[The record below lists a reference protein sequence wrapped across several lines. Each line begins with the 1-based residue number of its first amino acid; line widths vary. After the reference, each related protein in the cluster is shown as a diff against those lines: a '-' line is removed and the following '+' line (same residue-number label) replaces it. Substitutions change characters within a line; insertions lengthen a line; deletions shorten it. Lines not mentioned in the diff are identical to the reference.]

1 MAVKKAC
8 ESSVS
13 LYLLTLLFLFLI
25 PADIVSAQKIEGQ
38 LHIVAVMVEFQPEE
52 NPYTSGNGTFQEN
65 GLPYLKDPSITIDPL
80 PHNQSYF
87 EARLE
92 FVKNYFE
99 RMSNSSL
106 QISYQ
111 VIPQIQRVSGTLADY
126 SPTGRDPDLSSMAA
140 LASEVWLSAGDHLA
154 GEISE
159 PNTDHRM
166 YVIFHAGV
174 GRDIELTG
182 TTLKRT
188 PQDLPSLYLDR
199 EAFREL
205 LQDPS
210 FSGFPAG
217 DSNTLIDNTVI
228 LPRTLSR
235 EGEDLSGKPY
245 VLQLSANGLATAL
258 TGRYLG
264 LPDLFHT
271 ETGHSGIGRFGLMD
285 GAAMFSYRG
294 LFPPEMSA
302 WEKIYAGWAD
312 AFTLPLPS
320 DQEVM
325 LPAASLRQPDSFL
338 KIPVS
343 GDEYFLV
350 ENRHRDP
357 DRNGVTLTIQRPD
370 GTLAEQTFTNDD
382 ISFTYQESGF
392 EDLLEPGVVTAV
404 SNYDFSLPG
413 GKESSDGRILNGGI
427 LIWHVDEAVVRDKL
441 GRTGINNDENH
452 RAITLM
458 EADGA
463 QDIGRPAEAGL
474 FQNEINGS
482 PYDFWWSGNNSSV
495 LTQGS
500 TITLYQN
507 RFGRN
512 THPANRTHSGATPDF
527 ELSGF
532 SETLP
537 VASFTY
543 SRVHPYQH
551 LYRERSIEPLDPL
564 TGSHFFTPAP
574 PDTALHP
581 FHYPLA
587 VIPLETESMV
597 GALIPARH
605 GLFFLD
611 RVVGTVKK
619 VASFNQDIGQPLL
632 LNEGSQLAV
641 TTGLAGGVSAPSTE
655 GRTRVSL
662 YDLSP
667 GSVNLQWQK
676 EVDAFSGFLSQSEP
690 GWIDADHSDIRFRR
704 ESGGI
709 HQMDQ
714 SVQTSEKSGPYQS
727 IIQEGQLI
735 LNSPDGTQPHTI
747 PGYSRHQRIHTGM
760 IRHNELHDFY
770 LLSGDR
776 LTTYTEKDQYATSRL
791 ITDHSPL
798 EWPAIVDLHQ
808 DGVPHFIYIE
818 KEPNRLVAR
827 NSSGGLASSFPVSPP
842 EGSEFTGTP
851 LVADING
858 DGEYEI
864 VAAVRSA
871 YSLSYYAYH
880 LDGKVAEGFP
890 LMGGAL
896 HPEEHQPVQPAIS
909 GNHLIGVSPAG
920 DLKMWEFPAMGDVPW
935 RSAYGNRSNHKRS
948 GEISAALPPPLAS
961 SLLDRVETYNWPNP
975 ASDHTFLRI
984 LTTEDAEVSVKI
996 ITLSGQTVYDGKHHT
1011 NRGIPQE
1018 IEIDT
1023 RSWSSG
1029 GYIGLVTAESGEARE
1044 QKQIRI
1050 AIVK

>member
-1 MAVKKAC
+1 
-8 ESSVS
+8 
-13 LYLLTLLFLFLI
+13 
-25 PADIVSAQKIEGQ
+25 
-38 LHIVAVMVEFQPEE
+38 
-52 NPYTSGNGTFQEN
+52 
-65 GLPYLKDPSITIDPL
+65 
-80 PHNQSYF
+80 
-87 EARLE
+87 
-92 FVKNYFE
+92 
-99 RMSNSSL
+99 
-106 QISYQ
+106 
-111 VIPQIQRVSGTLADY
+111 
-126 SPTGRDPDLSSMAA
+126 
-140 LASEVWLSAGDHLA
+140 
-154 GEISE
+154 
-159 PNTDHRM
+159 
-166 YVIFHAGV
+166 
-174 GRDIELTG
+174 
-182 TTLKRT
+182 
-188 PQDLPSLYLDR
+188 
-199 EAFREL
+199 
-205 LQDPS
+205 
-210 FSGFPAG
+210 
-217 DSNTLIDNTVI
+217 
-228 LPRTLSR
+228 
-235 EGEDLSGKPY
+235 
-245 VLQLSANGLATAL
+245 
-258 TGRYLG
+258 
-264 LPDLFHT
+264 
-271 ETGHSGIGRFGLMD
+271 
-285 GAAMFSYRG
+285 
-294 LFPPEMSA
+294 
-302 WEKIYAGWAD
+302 
-312 AFTLPLPS
+312 
-320 DQEVM
+320 M

-357 DRNGVTLTIQRPD
+357 DSSGVTLTIQRPD
-370 GTLAEQTFTNDD
+370 GTLAEQTFINDD
-382 ISFTYQESGF
+382 VSFPYQESGF
-392 EDLLEPGVVTAV
+392 EDLLEPGVVTGV

-413 GKESSDGRILNGGI
+413 GKERPDGRVLNGGI

-452 RAITLM
+452 RAVTLM

-463 QDIGRPAEAGL
+463 QDIGRPVEAGL

-482 PYDFWWSGNNSSV
+482 PYDFWWFGNNASV

-500 TITLYQN
+500 SITLYQN
-507 RFGRN
+507 RFGRD
-512 THPANRTHSGATPDF
+512 THPDNRTHSGATPEF

-543 SRVHPYQH
+543 AKVPPYQH
-551 LYRERSIEPLDPL
+551 LYRERSIEPLDSL
-564 TGSHFFTPAP
+564 TDDHFFTPAL
-574 PDTALHP
+574 PDTDLHP
-581 FHYPLA
+581 ISYPLA
-587 VIPLETESMV
+587 VIPLERESMR
-597 GALIPARH
+597 GALIPSRN

-611 RVVGTVKK
+611 SGNGIVKK

-641 TTGLAGGVSAPSTE
+641 TTGLAGGVSAPSSE
-655 GRTRVSL
+655 GRTIISL
-662 YDLSP
+662 YDLAP
-667 GSVNLQWQK
+667 GSLNLQWQK

-690 GWIDADHSDIRFRR
+690 GWIDADHSDIRLRR
-704 ESGGI
+704 ESGEI

-714 SVQTSEKSGPYQS
+714 PVQTSEKSGPFKS
-727 IIQEGQLI
+727 ILHESQLI
-735 LNSPDGTQPHTI
+735 LKSTASTQSHTI
-747 PGYSRHQRIHTGM
+747 SDYSLHLRTHTEM
-760 IRHNELHDFY
+760 ILLNQLHY
-770 LLSGDR
+770 LYSLSDNH
-776 LTTYTEKDQYATSRL
+776 LTYYTENDQYGTSRL

-864 VAAVRSA
+864 LAAVRSA

-880 LDGKVAEGFP
+880 LDGKVVEGFP
-890 LMGGAL
+890 LMGGA
-896 HPEEHQPVQPAIS
+896 HHTEEHQPVQPAIS

-948 GEISAALPPPLAS
+948 GEISAALPHPEAS
-961 SLLDRVETYNWPNP
+961 ALLDRAETYNWPNP
-975 ASDHTFLRI
+975 ASDHTFLRV

-996 ITLSGQTVYDGKHHT
+996 ITLSGQAVYDGIHHT
-1011 NRGIPQE
+1011 YRGIPQE